1 MEVFNHMNDFSLGS
15 LTLKTDKSNGSPS
28 ADNSVRETIILGSGP
43 AGLTAALY
51 AARANLKPLVITGSE
66 LGGQIGTTTDVEN
79 FPGFPEGLTGP
90 ELVEKMQVQAER
102 FGAEIKFD
110 YVQQVDL
117 SQRPFRLTG
126 SDGGYYAKS
135 LIIATGASPR
145 KLGVPGEAELI
156 GRGVSYCATCDGFFF
171 RGKDV
176 VVIGGGDSAL
186 QEAIFLTKFADKVTI
201 IHRRDELRAGYTLQ
215 SRARKNEKIAFI
227 WDTVVTKINGDP
239 SVNGVELMNLKT
251 GETWTRPTD
260 GVFVF
265 IGHLPNSQ
273 LFKGQLEIDEQG
285 YLVVDKRFRT
295 NVEGVWAAGEIAD
308 PIFKQAI
315 SSAGM
320 GAAAAIE
327 AERWLAEHED
337 ERELAPADV
346 SV

>member
-1 MEVFNHMNDFSLGS
+1 MTDFSLGS
-15 LTLKTDKSNGSPS
+15 LTLNTAATSDSN
-28 ADNSVRETIILGSGP
+28 VRETIILGSGP

-66 LGGQIGTTTDVEN
+66 LGGQIATTTDVEN

-90 ELVEKMQVQAER
+90 ELAEKMQAQAER
-102 FGAEIKFD
+102 FGAEIQYD

-117 SQRPFRLTG
+117 SRRPFRLAG
-126 SDGGYYAKS
+126 SNGDYYAKS

-145 KLGVPGEAELI
+145 KLGVPGEAEMV

-201 IHRRDELRAGYTLQ
+201 IHRRNELRAGYTLAN
-215 SRARKNEKIAFI
+215 RARKNEKIDFI

-239 SVNGVELMNLKT
+239 TVTGVELQNVKT

-273 LFKGQLEIDEQG
+273 LFQGQLAVDSQG
-285 YLVVDKRFRT
+285 YLIVDNHFRT
-295 NVEGVWAAGEIAD
+295 TVEGVWAAGEIGD
-308 PIFKQAI
+308 SIFKQAI
-315 SSAGM
+315 TSAGM

-337 ERELAPADV
+337 APEPALP
-346 SV
+346 

>member
-1 MEVFNHMNDFSLGS
+1 MNDFPLGS
-15 LTLKTDKSNGSPS
+15 PTLKIDKTSGYPIDGSN
-28 ADNSVRETIILGSGP
+28 VRETIILGSGP

-79 FPGFPEGLTGP
+79 FPGFPESLTGP

-110 YVQQVDL
+110 YVQHVDL

-126 SDGGYYAKS
+126 SSGDYYAKS

-145 KLGVPGEAELI
+145 KLGVLGEAELI

-176 VVIGGGDSAL
+176 VVVGGGDSAL
-186 QEAIFLTKFADKVTI
+186 QEGIFLTKFADNVTI

-227 WDTVVTKINGDP
+227 WDTVVTKINGDLTVT
-239 SVNGVELMNLKT
+239 SVELMNVKS

-265 IGHLPNSQ
+265 IGHLPNSH
-273 LFKGQLEIDEQG
+273 LFQGQLEIDEQG
-285 YLVVDKRFRT
+285 YLIVDKRFRT

-337 ERELAPADV
+337 ESKLISAAV